1 MFVGS
6 DCQLVAPV
14 TLGDGAIIG
23 AGSTITADVPPG
35 ALALT
40 RAALVLKEGAAERL
54 RARQKGPQ
62 GVAPSQPRHSRSVK
76 VASRLQ
82 RIGIT

>member
-40 RAALVLKEGAAERL
+40 RAPLVLKEGCAERL
-54 RARQKGPQ
+54 RQKQKARKPE
-62 GVAPSQPRHSRSVK
+62 
-76 VASRLQ
+76 
-82 RIGIT
+82 

>member
-1 MFVGS
+1 MGS

-14 TLGDGAIIG
+14 TLGDRAIIG

-40 RAALVLKEGAAERL
+40 RAPLTLKEGVADRL
-54 RARQKGPQ
+54 REQQK
-62 GVAPSQPRHSRSVK
+62 VRKR
-76 VASRLQ
+76 
-82 RIGIT
+82 